1 VFRNKAKWI
10 IAGIVIA
17 IPVVAV
23 GWWLASPLFLNATV
37 DESFPLS
44 SGATVPEGMTRAEVE
59 QAMSAMAKVKQETDE
74 DMPAGADASAQVKS
88 GSFRDA
94 DSFHKGSGRATIYR
108 LPDGSHVL
116 RLEDFQVTNGP
127 DLHVYLSAHPNP
139 ASSEEIKQGSYVDLG
154 SLKGNIGN
162 QNYVIPADVDV
173 SAMQSV
179 IIYCQPFHVIFSVAS
194 LQ

>member
-1 VFRNKAKWI
+1 MFRNKTRWI
-10 IAGIVIA
+10 VAGIVIA

-59 QAMSAMAKVKQETDE
+59 QAMSDMAKVKQETDE
-74 DMPAGADASAQVKS
+74 DMPAGAGASAQVKS

-116 RLEDFQVTNGP
+116 RLEDFNVTNGP
-127 DLHVYLSAHPNP
+127 DLHVHLSAHPNP
-139 ASSEEIKQGSYVDLG
+139 ASSEEIKLVVHHT
-154 SLKGNIGN
+154 
-162 QNYVIPADVDV
+162 NYEG
-173 SAMQSV
+173 
-179 IIYCQPFHVIFSVAS
+179 
-194 LQ
+194 